1 MNLNKTLRTEL
12 TLIALRKS
20 GFSGQLRNLILE
32 KQQLALE
39 IWEFAFG
46 GKNTPEDVSI
56 FSKELADAV
65 QKANSQL
72 NGNQVFGLTV
82 NMANRVYVYRDNTWL
97 GTVEFNGDIFWDSYG
112 KDRKRNYPNRIW
124 LLEPNPTI
132 SLPVGSTNL
141 TLPEKHHFT
150 QKVEDVFMRFSA
162 QETKLKDSLDGV
174 YTAVLS
180 KLESYR
186 TIKQLLEHWPEAE
199 ELVAE
204 LPPVKAAPSLPAI
217 TTERLN
223 TLIGLPS
230 GK

>member
-1 MNLNKTLRTEL
+1 MNLTKALRTEL

-32 KQQLALE
+32 KQQLARE
-39 IWEFAFG
+39 IWEFVFG
-46 GKNTPEDVSI
+46 DKNTPEDVSV
-56 FSKELADAV
+56 FSKELADAIRETNT
-65 QKANSQL
+65 KL

-82 NMANRVYVYRDNTWL
+82 NTANRVYVYRDNTWL
-97 GTVEFNGDIFWDSYG
+97 GTVEFNGDIFWDYYG
-112 KDRKRNYPNRIW
+112 KDRKRNYPNGVW
-124 LLEPNPTI
+124 LLESNPTI
-132 SLPVGSTNL
+132 SLPVGSTNV
-141 TLPEKHHFT
+141 TLPEKHSFT
-150 QKVEDVFMRFSA
+150 QKVEDAFLHFAA
-162 QETKLKDSLDGV
+162 QETKLKDNLDGV
-174 YTAVLS
+174 YTAVFS

-204 LPPVKAAPSLPAI
+204 LPPMEKAPSLPAI